1 MSWEEGLQG
10 PASAGAQA
18 GAPPDGH
25 GPGGRGGPAP
35 LTVGPCLVTDHTP
48 RPMWVRVPGVGTTCC
63 VVQQPSAWAL
73 HPRPGTFQNAM
84 PGCASLPRP
93 HPLATSLSRVWGPAP
108 GSSST
113 SVSQELAASGPGH
126 LPGCPACGAACIAL
140 GVDSQGAEARPHHTC
155 APTAKHGGHGCISVV
170 AWQPESGW
178 SLVPAVT
185 QPCRVQCCC
194 VGHRGCGR
202 DCRPSLGTEAVRGS
216 LLPLVTVTSPG
227 PHPGALVWD
236 PSFSAISV
244 HIQLDPW
251 SCGQEAGLLSRAPPL
266 YMGSWSDTYPHLR
279 SCHATFL
286 CPAGAI
292 CPAPL
297 LCPMFLCPLA
307 AGIEAV
313 LLLPG
318 L

>member
-1 MSWEEGLQG
+1 M
-10 PASAGAQA
+10 
-18 GAPPDGH
+18 
-25 GPGGRGGPAP
+25 
-35 LTVGPCLVTDHTP
+35 
-48 RPMWVRVPGVGTTCC
+48 
-63 VVQQPSAWAL
+63 
-73 HPRPGTFQNAM
+73 
-84 PGCASLPRP
+84 
-93 HPLATSLSRVWGPAP
+93 
-108 GSSST
+108 
-113 SVSQELAASGPGH
+113 
-126 LPGCPACGAACIAL
+126 
-140 GVDSQGAEARPHHTC
+140 
-155 APTAKHGGHGCISVV
+155 V
-170 AWQPESGW
+170 AWQPESDW

-202 DCRPSLGTEAVRGS
+202 DCRPSLGTDAVRGS
-216 LLPLVTVTSPG
+216 HLPLVTVTSPG

-251 SCGQEAGLLSRAPPL
+251 SYGQEAGLLSRAPPL
-266 YMGSWSDTYPHLR
+266 HVGSWLDIYPHSR

-286 CPAGAI
+286 CPAGVI

-307 AGIEAV
+307 VGIEAV

-318 L
+318 LSARMCAVLGSPGVQEC